1 VITRAILV
9 LVVLVSIA
17 HALVHTY
24 EVALPSVEQKI
35 AEHYFP
41 DDPVRGKAINGW
53 MASTWRIPLGFGA
66 LAAGWF
72 VDRFGARRMLGV
84 YLMGCGLM
92 SLLVGLALPLPA
104 LFMAM
109 FFMGSFACIYHPAGL
124 SLISREVPVA
134 HRGRAF
140 GFHGVFGSAGVAS
153 APFVAGFVLSLCRW
167 LEIPNGWQVVYL
179 VLAVPGLLLGAVF
192 FYLHLTHSRRQHA
205 AAENETA
212 TAGESD
218 EEDNDSASWPS
229 FFVLTI
235 IAALMGFIY
244 SGVVSFLPRYLDQL
258 PQDLERAGISLPG
271 LPQESLRNYLA
282 GGILL
287 IGCIAQYWG
296 GRIARQRLLEI
307 QFALICFAAAPCL
320 VWMSLASGVTSVVA
334 TATFALIHFAHQ
346 PIYNC
351 LIAKY
356 TPQHRRSLA
365 YGFSFAMGLGVGSLG
380 AVFAGYQQSNMLI
393 YQVLAGVGVTSGLI
407 ALVLWRMHRAN
418 PPAEPNAD

>member
-9 LVVLVSIA
+9 LVLLVSLA

-24 EVALPSVEQKI
+24 EVALPSVEQQI

-41 DDPVRGKAINGW
+41 EDPVRGKAINGW

-66 LAAGWF
+66 LAAGWL

-84 YLMGCGLM
+84 YLTGCGAM
-92 SLLVGLALPLPA
+92 SLLVGFALPLPT
-104 LFMAM
+104 LFMVM
-109 FFMGSFACIYHPAGL
+109 FCMGSFACIYHPAGL
-124 SLISREVPVA
+124 ALISREIPVA
-134 HRGRAF
+134 YRGRAF
-140 GFHGVFGSAGVAS
+140 GFHGVFGSAGVAT

-167 LEIPNGWQVVYL
+167 FEIPDGWQVVYL
-179 VLAVPGLLLGAVF
+179 VLAVPGLLLGTVF
-192 FYLHLTHSRRQHA
+192 FYLHVTHRRQQRERGEHETNA
-205 AAENETA
+205 TGENDD
-212 TAGESD
+212 D
-218 EEDNDSASWPS
+218 EEDSASWPS
-229 FFVLTI
+229 FFVLTG
-235 IAALMGFIY
+235 IAAMMGFIY

-258 PQDLERAGISLPG
+258 PQDLAQAGISLHG
-271 LPQESLRNYLA
+271 LPQEGLRNYLA

-287 IGCIAQYWG
+287 IGCVSQYWG

-307 QFALICFAAAPCL
+307 QFAAICFAAAPCL
-320 VWMSLASGVTSVVA
+320 VWMSLASGVTSVLA

-356 TPQHRRSLA
+356 TPKHRRSLA

-380 AVFAGYQQSNMLI
+380 AVFAGYQQSNAVI

-407 ALVLWRMHRAN
+407 SLVLWRMHRAN
-418 PPAEPNAD
+418 PPSEPNAD